1 MGKHK
6 NKNRT
11 PKKTF
16 LEAMQEI
23 EPSLTEDNLFSE
35 IYDNAI
41 EIEDVGYADI
51 DAAYADV
58 GSDIMTSD
66 MVVFSKISDKYL
78 VLLDRDDY
86 TSAESDA
93 ENIEFSIFDN
103 KDDATK
109 KFKEKVAE
117 KKAENFPD
125 YETIIKNFERTVKEL
140 TEEDVDVEDIGGTGC
155 FPAWSIKHGR
165 NLIVEYF
172 NDFNNPVSI
181 KVYLQREKEF
191 ADVFRVF
198 GYDFEEVYKAYR
210 DWGDNTRK
218 YVFSFGFKIPGT
230 NEYVSEDCYLPIPSV
245 WQHRQRCPFELVNIE
260 RMRAELEKAKADYI
274 ADQEDNYD

>member
-23 EPSLTEDNLFSE
+23 EPSLTEDSLFDK
-35 IYDNAI
+35 IFDNAL
-41 EIEDVGYADI
+41 EIEDVGYEDI

-58 GSDIMTSD
+58 GSDVVTSD
-66 MVVFSKISDKYL
+66 TVIISKIGSKYL
-78 VLLDRDDY
+78 VLFCRDDY
-86 TSAESDA
+86 TSANSEAESVDFSVFDDKA
-93 ENIEFSIFDN
+93 EAIN
-103 KDDATK
+103 
-109 KFKEKVAE
+109 KFKEKISETKVQ
-117 KKAENFPD
+117 NLPD
-125 YETIIKNFERTVKEL
+125 YETAISNFEKAVKEL
-140 TEEDVDVEDIGGTGC
+140 TGEDVCVEDIGGIGG
-155 FPAWSIKHGR
+155 FPAWTIKHGH

-172 NDFNNPVSI
+172 NDFDNPESI

-198 GYDFEEVYKAYR
+198 DYDFKEIYKAYR

-218 YVFSFGFKIPGT
+218 YVFSFGFRIPGSD
-230 NEYVSEDCYLPIPSV
+230 EYVSEDCYLPIPSV

-260 RMRAELEKAKADYI
+260 RMRAELKKAKADYI
-274 ADQEDNYD
+274 ADQEDDYD